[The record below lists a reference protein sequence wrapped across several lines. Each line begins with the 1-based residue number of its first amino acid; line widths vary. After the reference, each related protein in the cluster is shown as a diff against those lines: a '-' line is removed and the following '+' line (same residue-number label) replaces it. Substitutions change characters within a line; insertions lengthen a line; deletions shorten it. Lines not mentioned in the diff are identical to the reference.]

1 MNMIKRFIHKCLEG
15 NMMTPTGVIP
25 IKTNL
30 F

>member
-1 MNMIKRFIHKCLEG
+1 MDMIKKIIHKYLNG